1 MPNTPPN
8 PFLISN
14 SPMSFAQR
22 VLNIQASATV
32 AAFARAG
39 ELKRQGI
46 DLVSLVAG
54 EPDFDTPEHI
64 QNAGIEAIRQGKT
77 RYTNPASGIPELKE
91 AICNKLQKDNGLSYT
106 PQQIIVT
113 CGAKQTIFD
122 AIVVLIEEGDE
133 VIIPAPYWTSYSDQ
147 VRLMGG
153 HPVIIPTEAS
163 RNFCMTARQLQEA
176 ITPRTKMVMLNSPC
190 NPTGGVYTRNEL
202 HALADVIASAG
213 IYVITDEIYE
223 KLLYDGAE
231 HVSIATLL
239 PELMDKTLTVNGVS
253 KAYAMTGWRVG
264 YGAGPQA
271 LITHMI
277 KIQSQETTNTCS
289 ISQYAALAALNG
301 PQDCVETMR
310 VAFEKRRDQFV
321 DGLNAIPGFQCPTPQ
336 GAFYAFPDV
345 TQLIGKSSAWGKINS
360 DIDLCNFLLD
370 EARVACV
377 PGAGFGTMNYLRFSY
392 AASSQDLQEA
402 LSRIKTAI
410 TQLN

>member
-1 MPNTPPN
+1 
-8 PFLISN
+8 
-14 SPMSFAQR
+14 MSFAQR

-39 ELKRQGI
+39 ELKRQGV

-64 QNAGIEAIRQGKT
+64 QNAGIEAIRTGKT

-91 AICNKLQKDNGLSYT
+91 AICNKLHRDNNLSYT

-153 HPVIIPTEAS
+153 TPIIIPTEAS
-163 RNFCMTARQLQEA
+163 RNFCMTAHQLQAA
-176 ITPRTKMVMLNSPC
+176 ITPRTKMLMLNSPC
-190 NPTGGVYTRNEL
+190 NPTGGVYSRNEL
-202 HALADVIASAG
+202 QALADVIASAG

-231 HVSIATLL
+231 HVSIAALL
-239 PELMDKTLTVNGVS
+239 PELIDKTLTVNGVS

-264 YGAGPQA
+264 YGAGPHA
-271 LITHMI
+271 LITNMI
-277 KIQSQETTNTCS
+277 KVQSQETTNTCS

-301 PQDCVETMR
+301 PQECVETMR
-310 VAFEKRRDQFV
+310 VAFAKRRDLFV
-321 DGLNAIPGFQCPTPQ
+321 EGLNAIPGFQCATAQ

-377 PGAGFGTMNYLRFSY
+377 PGAGFGTSGYLRFSY
-392 AASSQDLQEA
+392 AASSKDLQEA
-402 LSRIKTAI
+402 LSRISTAI

>member
-1 MPNTPPN
+1 
-8 PFLISN
+8 
-14 SPMSFAQR
+14 MSFTQR
-22 VLNIQASATV
+22 ILNIQASATV

-46 DLVSLVAG
+46 DLISLVAG

-64 QNAGIEAIRQGKT
+64 QNAGIEAIRTGKT
-77 RYTNPASGIPELKE
+77 KYTNPASGIIELKE
-91 AICNKLQKDNGLSYT
+91 AICDKLNRDNDLLYS

-133 VIIPAPYWTSYSDQ
+133 VIIPSPYWTSYADQ

-153 HPVIIPTEAS
+153 NPIIVHTEAS
-163 RNFCMTARQLQEA
+163 RQFCLSARQLQDA
-176 ITPRTKMVMLNSPC
+176 ITPRTKMLMLNSPC
-190 NPTGGVYTRNEL
+190 NPTGGVYSRKDL
-202 HALADVIASAG
+202 KAIADVVAGAG

-223 KLLYDGAE
+223 KLLYDDAE
-231 HVSIATLL
+231 HVSIAALH
-239 PELMDKTLTVNGVS
+239 PELMEKTLTVNGVS

-264 YGAGPQA
+264 YGAGPQD
-271 LITHMI
+271 LITNMI
-277 KIQSQETTNTCS
+277 KVQSQETTNTCT

-301 PQDCVETMR
+301 PQDCVEIMR
-310 VAFEKRRDQFV
+310 KAFAERRDQIV
-321 DGLNAIPGFQCPTPQ
+321 TGLNTLPGITCPTPQ

-345 TQLIGKSSAWGKINS
+345 SQLLGTSCAWGTITS
-360 DIDLCNFLLD
+360 DVDLCNFLLD

-377 PGAGFGTMNYLRFSY
+377 PGAGFGTSGYLRFSY
-392 AASSQDLQEA
+392 AASTNDIQEA
-402 LSRIKTAI
+402 LNRISTAL